1 MNTELIKSILNLLQ
15 EVGRHASTPEQHE
28 AIENARLVLYFIEGR
43 REAGPFT
50 DYFEKFDTEPLR
62 PLIAFETKDEADTW
76 LRNHPAP
83 PHGATIGAA
92 GSLYTLAYLRE
103 PEHRKL
109 LRVLADKELMR
120 TDDAEA
126 QAEEEEEKPPP
137 PPWSHRSV
145 VSVFGFANWSFFHLH
160 QLEQRLSAPEELEA
174 LRAAKIA
181 FHFAMDV
188 GEDHGFEEYRRT
200 LLASRTS
207 PPHKSFATW
216 EEADTWL
223 ATQPEPPPPAVV
235 AIGGDLYSVGYNRLK
250 RYRVMI
256 RIPTHQD
263 LDPGVA

>member
-1 MNTELIKSILNLLQ
+1 MNTELIKSTLNLLH

-28 AIENARLVLYFIEGR
+28 ALENARLALYFIEGR
-43 REAGPFT
+43 SEAGPFA
-50 DYFEKFDTEPLR
+50 DYLEKFDAESRR
-62 PLIAFETKDEADTW
+62 PLIAFETKDEADAW

-103 PEHRKL
+103 LEHRKL
-109 LRVLADKELMR
+109 LRVLTDKELTR
-120 TDDAEA
+120 TDDAEV
-126 QAEEEEEKPPP
+126 QAEEKEDERPPP
-137 PPWSHRSV
+137 HWSHRSMF
-145 VSVFGFANWSFFHLH
+145 SVFGFANWSFFHLH
-160 QLEQRLSAPEELEA
+160 QLEQRLSSPEEIDA
-174 LRAAKIA
+174 LRVAKLA
-181 FHFAMDV
+181 FHFVMDV

-207 PPHKSFATW
+207 HPLQSFATR

-256 RIPTHQD
+256 RIPTQQE
-263 LDPGVA
+263 LDPRVA